1 MGLTNKQ
8 PRLWGQQH
16 RWQRLRYNLHQWA
29 KTQSNEP
36 KFYLQR
42 RYIVELMIRPRSKVP
57 LCLAISKIAHCIGLS
72 ITMILVTIAT
82 KSSRSSGVDSKMA
95 RLRRSSLQVTASL
108 SRESVELT
116 NVFRPML
123 LLAHT
128 IKKATTLKRAIVCNS
143 SEKDGL
149 LLNRKTQKT

>member
-1 MGLTNKQ
+1 
-8 PRLWGQQH
+8 
-16 RWQRLRYNLHQWA
+16 
-29 KTQSNEP
+29 
-36 KFYLQR
+36 
-42 RYIVELMIRPRSKVP
+42 MI
-57 LCLAISKIAHCIGLS
+57 
-72 ITMILVTIAT
+72 MIAT
-82 KSSRSSGVDSKMA
+82 ECSWNSGVDSKMA
-95 RLRRSSLQVTASL
+95 RLRRSHWQVTASL

-128 IKKATTLKRAIVCNS
+128 IKKATNLKRAIVCNS